1 MRHVWLAAIFALSL
15 ALPALAHDI
24 AKGPHGGRV
33 ADAGDYHVELVTK
46 GTRVDVFVTDAGDKP
61 VAAAG
66 FKGVAILL
74 VNGKSQRIPLTAEA
88 GTRLVGSAGA
98 TLPAEPKG
106 AVQITAPD
114 GKTTQARFN

>member
-1 MRHVWLAAIFALSL
+1 LTV
-15 ALPALAHDI
+15 ALPAVAHDL
-24 AKGPHGGRV
+24 AKGLHGGRV
-33 ADAGDYHVELVTK
+33 VEGGGYHVELLTN
-46 GTRVDVFVTDAGDKP
+46 GTRVDVFLTDGSDKP

-74 VNGKSQRIPLTAEA
+74 VDGKSQRITLTPGE
-88 GTRLVGSAGA
+88 GSRLTGSANA

-114 GKTTQARFN
+114 DKTVQVRFN